1 MFAELLLETTSEKDE
16 QTGYDPQPVEL
27 EPKLPK
33 GYRHIRSV
41 REALLELAGEQ
52 HAVST
57 VPR

>member
-1 MFAELLLETTSEKDE
+1 MFAELLLETASEKDE
-16 QTGYDPQPVEL
+16 QTGYEAQLVEL

-33 GYRHIRSV
+33 GYRHIRSAT
-41 REALLELAGEQ
+41 EALLVLAGAP